1 MKGQPMRIA
10 TGEDGAALVTA
21 LMLTM
26 LCLVIAMALLS
37 TVILGS
43 KISASQKRY
52 RTALSAAQ
60 GGVELLTQEIIPQLM
75 QGETA
80 PGLATEFSSIY
91 LALPQSDCLRQK
103 LGSPSGH
110 WSACSP
116 RQSSDDPGEAPDL
129 VFKLKSDGRR
139 AFVVSSKILE
149 SDPGNTDR
157 NGMIDHLEQGT
168 SVSGREEGVRPP
180 HIPGIYNIAV
190 QGERD
195 GGESPE
201 KARLSVLYAY

>member
-1 MKGQPMRIA
+1 MRTLA
-10 TGEDGAALVTA
+10 REDGAALVTA

-26 LCLVIAMALLS
+26 LTLVIAMALLS
-37 TVILGS
+37 TVIIGS

-60 GGVELLTQEIIPQLM
+60 GGVELLTREIIPQLFDA
-75 QGETA
+75 GGTA
-80 PGLATEFSSIY
+80 QSLEGDYAAISLQLPDPG
-91 LALPQSDCLRQK
+91 CLRQK
-103 LGSPSGH
+103 LDTPGGS
-110 WSACSP
+110 WSACSAA
-116 RQSSDDPGEAPDL
+116 QSSSDPAQSPDL
-129 VFKLKSDGRR
+129 LFRLKSDGRKG
-139 AFVVSSKILE
+139 FLVSSKIL
-149 SDPGNTDR
+149 DTVPGNSDR
-157 NGMIDHLEQGT
+157 NGVIDYLEQGS